1 LSNILSLE
9 KSVNICYDFET
20 IQRIDKYFI
29 NQMTDFREIKEWEK
43 AHELTV
49 AVYQATQEFPEVEI
63 LGLTQQIRLAC
74 SAIPIKIAQGYD
86 REDYEEKINYLEL
99 ASDNATEVQYFL
111 LLSYELQMLPIED
124 YDRLVSKAVEVREAI
139 DKLITKFNNKF

>member
-1 LSNILSLE
+1 
-9 KSVNICYDFET
+9 
-20 IQRIDKYFI
+20 
-29 NQMTDFREIKEWEK
+29 MTDFREIKEWEK

-49 AVYQATQEFPEVEI
+49 AVYQATREFPEVEI

-124 YDRLVSKAVEVREAI
+124 YDRLVSKAVEVRAAI
-139 DKLITKFNNKF
+139 DELITKFNNKF